1 MADDAPQ
8 HNYRRSAS
16 SSRRPGRPSKLVPE
30 VADRLLEGIKHGLSY
45 TLACGRAGVDYST
58 FRRWIEKGEQQASG
72 EYHEFREKLA
82 AAEGEG
88 AMVLVLRIK
97 EAGKKDWRAN
107 FALLQARYPNDY
119 GRQRVEVTGKDG
131 GPVESAVEATVQAQ
145 VEHTGEVQVHV
156 DQEAIDLT
164 RLTDAE
170 LDEFERLLARARRP
184 DDDESADAGGP
195 EGGAPEAA

>member
-8 HNYRRSAS
+8 HNYRRSAP
-16 SSRRPGRPSKLVPE
+16 RRDRPGRPSKLVPTVTE
-30 VADRLLEGIKHGLSY
+30 KLFEGIKHGLSY
-45 TLACGRAGVDYST
+45 SLACARAGVDYST
-58 FRRWIEKGEQQASG
+58 FRRWIEKGSQQASG
-72 EYHEFREKLA
+72 EYHDFCDELA
-82 AAEGEG
+82 AAEADG
-88 AMVLVLRIK
+88 ALVNVLRIK
-97 EAGKKDWRAN
+97 DASKKDWRA
-107 FALLQARYPNDY
+107 AAWLLEARHPDEY
-119 GRQRVEVTGKDG
+119 GRKRIEVTGKDG

-184 DDDESADAGGP
+184 DDDEAADAGGP
-195 EGGAPEAA
+195 EGGAPETA